1 MSDKETALAIIQNAQ
16 KNGALVFTDMQHL
29 GAKTELYK
37 TEVTV
42 LQFSEGNFHTISGK
56 KMLKKAE
63 VDQVGEASGIQFI
76 QAACRVTTET
86 QKDDLCGEHI
96 IYRAEAQGKVRMS
109 DGSWRFSTV
118 DEYEFDPVLRAMID
132 KKVDSLKGLPDAKKA
147 EVNRLIMEYKKTARQ
162 RAATG
167 ARSRVIRQLTGM
179 PIAFEP
185 KDAFR
190 PMVFT
195 RVVQNTDYILKTPE
209 GRAMATAQALGV
221 DMGALFGKNTLSAPE
236 AEAREMR
243 DVTPPSGDTPAEGG
257 AASLA
262 DAAASE
268 EPDFPD
274 DPDSPKEPTEFE
286 RLTNALMDFAEGY
299 RDTLDVKIGDG
310 RNPYE
315 MAMAELNDPNAT
327 VESRSSMIGRLRTWL
342 KKKGVDT

>member
-1 MSDKETALAIIQNAQ
+1 MSDKERALAIIQNAQ

-42 LQFSEGNFHTISGK
+42 LQFNDGNFHTITGK

-96 IYRAEAQGKVRMS
+96 VYRAEAQGKVRMS

-236 AEAREMR
+236 AEALEMR
-243 DVTPPSGDTPAEGG
+243 DVTPPSDDMPAGDG

-274 DPDSPKEPTEFE
+274 DPAFPKEECEFD
-286 RLTNALMDFAEGY
+286 RLTHALVEFVEAY
-299 RDTLDVKIGDG
+299 ADVLNVQSGNGK
-310 RNPYE
+310 NPYS
-315 MAMAELNDPNAT
+315 MAQAELDDSNAT
-327 VESRSSMIGRLRTWL
+327 VESRGSMISRLRNWL
-342 KKKGVDT
+342 KQKGVDV